1 MRIANVAGRAVLV
14 EGAGL
19 VDVATASG
27 GRFGPDPSALL
38 EDWESFTGWAG
49 SDEAARGPVA
59 AADPDMGS
67 WGPPVPAPRQV
78 FGIGLNYRDHAAE
91 SNLAEPASPVVFTK
105 FASCLTGPRA
115 RVVLPPGG
123 TVDWEAELVVAIGA
137 RCERVPE
144 DQAWSRVAGLM
155 IGQDLSERTLQLAG
169 PAPQFSLGKSFP
181 GFGPIG
187 PVLVTPDELADPDD
201 IELGCALDGGAA
213 GTPAEVLQ
221 KGRTSDLIFPVT
233 ELIARLSAILPLL
246 PGDLIFTGTPAG
258 VGAGRKPP
266 RFLAAGQTL
275 VTWAE
280 GIGEL
285 RNQMIADSSPS
296 DPSAG
301 SR

>member
-1 MRIANVAGRAVLV
+1 MRMANVAGRACLV
-14 EGAGL
+14 EGSGL
-19 VDVATASG
+19 VDVAMASD
-27 GRFGPDPSALL
+27 GRFGPDPASVLD
-38 EDWESFTGWAG
+38 DWRSFTAWAG
-49 SDEAARGPVA
+49 CGDHAADAA
-59 AADPDMGS
+59 AADPDLGS

-91 SNLAEPASPVVFTK
+91 SNLAEPTSPVVFTK
-105 FASCLTGPRA
+105 FASCLAGPRA
-115 RVVLPPGG
+115 RVVLPAGG
-123 TVDWEAELVVAIGA
+123 TVDWEAELVVVIGA

-144 DQAWSRVAGLM
+144 DRAWSRVAGLM

-201 IELGCALDGGAA
+201 IELGCGLDVGPVEGGSGGA
-213 GTPAEVLQ
+213 EILQ
-221 KGRTSDLIFPVT
+221 KGRTSDLIFPVA
-233 ELIARLSAILPLL
+233 ELIARLSAVLPLL

-266 RFLAAGQTL
+266 RFLAPGQTL

-285 RNQMIADSSPS
+285 RNVMVADPA
-296 DPSAG
+296 DTAG
-301 SR
+301 

>member
-1 MRIANVAGRAVLV
+1 MRIGNVAGRAVLV
-14 EGAGL
+14 EGSGPADATV
-19 VDVATASG
+19 VDIAAASG

-38 EDWESFTGWAG
+38 DRWESFSTWARTGEGTRAP
-49 SDEAARGPVA
+49 APA
-59 AADPDMGS
+59 PDS
-67 WGPPVPAPRQV
+67 ANWGPPVTAPRQV

-91 SNLAEPASPVVFTK
+91 SNLAEPTSPVVFTK
-105 FASCLTGPRA
+105 FASCLAGPGD
-115 RVVLPPGG
+115 RVVLPAGG

-144 DQAWSRVAGLM
+144 DRAWSRVAGLM

-201 IELGCALDGGAA
+201 IELGCALEGDGAS
-213 GTPAEVLQ
+213 PEILQ
-221 KGRTSDLIFPVT
+221 KGRTSDLIFPVA

-266 RFLAAGQTL
+266 RFLAPGQTL

-285 RNQMIADSSPS
+285 RNHMIADPQS
-296 DPSAG
+296 
-301 SR
+301 